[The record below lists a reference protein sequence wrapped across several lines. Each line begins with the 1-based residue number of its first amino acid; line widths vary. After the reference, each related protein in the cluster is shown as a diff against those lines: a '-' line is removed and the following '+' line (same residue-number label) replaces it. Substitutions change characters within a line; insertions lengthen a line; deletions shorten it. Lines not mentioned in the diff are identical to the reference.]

1 VLASDQRPPDEDNE
15 DDEAGMVT
23 ICAWCQKYLGTK
35 EPLADPSLTHGIC
48 KTCAMRQQLGG
59 SPTLVVSR
67 ERAEALPFLMGLLHG
82 TPEIRVI
89 VDRRQGER
97 RRSALALQVREDSLE
112 AERRRLSERRH
123 SLGLVLV

>member
-1 VLASDQRPPDEDNE
+1 
-15 DDEAGMVT
+15 
-23 ICAWCQKYLGTK
+23 
-35 EPLADPSLTHGIC
+35 
-48 KTCAMRQQLGG
+48 MRQQLGAA
-59 SPTLVVSR
+59 PTLVVSR

>member
-1 VLASDQRPPDEDNE
+1 
-15 DDEAGMVT
+15 MVT

-35 EPLADPSLTHGIC
+35 EPLADPGLTHGIC
-48 KTCAMRQQLGG
+48 KTCAMRQQLGA

-67 ERAEALPFLMGLLHG
+67 ERAEAVPFLTGLLHG

-97 RRSALALQVREDSLE
+97 RRSALAMQVREASLE
-112 AERRRLSERRH
+112 AERRNQNE
-123 SLGLVLV
+123 

>member
-1 VLASDQRPPDEDNE
+1 
-15 DDEAGMVT
+15 MVT
-23 ICAWCQKYLGTK
+23 ICAWCQRYLGIK

-67 ERAEALPFLMGLLHG
+67 ERAGALPFLMGLLHG

-89 VDRRQGER
+89 VDRRQGDR
-97 RRSALALQVREDSLE
+97 RRSSLVLQVREESLE
-112 AERRRLSERRH
+112 AERRLQSERRH

>member
-1 VLASDQRPPDEDNE
+1 
-15 DDEAGMVT
+15 MVT

-35 EPLADPSLTHGIC
+35 EPLANPSLTHGIC

-59 SPTLVVSR
+59 SPTLVISR
-67 ERAEALPFLMGLLHG
+67 ERAGALPFLMGLLNG
-82 TPEIRVI
+82 TPEIRII

-97 RRSALALQVREDSLE
+97 RRSSLALQVREESLDE
-112 AERRRLSERRH
+112 ERRRVNERRQ

>member
-1 VLASDQRPPDEDNE
+1 
-15 DDEAGMVT
+15 MVT
-23 ICAWCQKYLGTK
+23 ICAWCQRYLGTK

-48 KTCAMRQQLGG
+48 KTCAMRQQLGS

-67 ERAEALPFLMGLLHG
+67 ERAGALPFLMGLLHG
-82 TPEIRVI
+82 MPEIRVI

-97 RRSALALQVREDSLE
+97 RRSSLALQVREEPHE
-112 AERRRLSERRH
+112 AERRLHSERRQ

>member
-1 VLASDQRPPDEDNE
+1 
-15 DDEAGMVT
+15 MVT
-23 ICAWCQKYLGTK
+23 ICAWCQRYLGTK

-59 SPTLVVSR
+59 SPTLVISR
-67 ERAEALPFLMGLLHG
+67 DRAGALPFLMGLLSG
-82 TPEIRVI
+82 TPEIRIV

-97 RRSALALQVREDSLE
+97 RRSSLALQVREDSRK

>member
-1 VLASDQRPPDEDNE
+1 
-15 DDEAGMVT
+15 MVT

-67 ERAEALPFLMGLLHG
+67 ERAGALPFLLGVLQG

-97 RRSALALQVREDSLE
+97 RRSALAQQVREESLE
-112 AERRRLSERRH
+112 AERRILIERRQ

>member
-1 VLASDQRPPDEDNE
+1 
-15 DDEAGMVT
+15 MVT
-23 ICAWCQKYLGTK
+23 ICAWCQRYLGMK

-48 KTCAMRQQLGG
+48 KTCALRQQLGG

-67 ERAEALPFLMGLLHG
+67 ERAEALPFLQGLLKG
-82 TPEIRVI
+82 TPEIQVV

-97 RRSALALQVREDSLE
+97 RRLSLSDPMIAQTE
-112 AERRRLSERRH
+112 AERRLANDRRQ